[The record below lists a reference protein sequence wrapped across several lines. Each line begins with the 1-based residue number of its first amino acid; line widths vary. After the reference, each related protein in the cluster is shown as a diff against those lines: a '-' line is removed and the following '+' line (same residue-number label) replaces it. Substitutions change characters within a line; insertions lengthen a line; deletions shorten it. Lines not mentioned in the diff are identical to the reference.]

1 MIRNCSTGNNIRDG
15 MDKLQ
20 MFLVVVLVGQ
30 CGSCGTAGWIG
41 RYMWQKRRRMMMTGR
56 PRNGT
61 INTLIQR
68 LYDRGRDNFI
78 WMIGSGCG
86 CMVEWW

>member
-1 MIRNCSTGNNIRDG
+1 
-15 MDKLQ
+15 
-20 MFLVVVLVGQ
+20 
-30 CGSCGTAGWIG
+30 
-41 RYMWQKRRRMMMTGR
+41 MTGR

-68 LYDRGRDNFI
+68 LYDRGRDNVI

-86 CMVEWW
+86 CMVEWWWSIRFGCRRI